1 MPFKRSHF
9 LLIICLLLSLSM
21 GCALTGEV
29 AEPPA
34 VEVDTIATAV
44 AETLAAE
51 QAESPPA
58 PATETEADSM
68 PEPDIIFQG
77 ISFAYDPSLAESV
90 NAENIPG
97 EGAEN
102 PYFGT
107 PDHLRFTFN
116 NFSLA
121 DAFQIPVIKIYSVE
135 EFRAVNET
143 AGESLD
149 KLQAVIDSQP
159 VDDEDIIVADLFGA
173 AQYFRSLIS
182 YLTFQNGSGVRFI
195 TQYGQDA
202 SPIGWPNLFY
212 AFQGFTDDGLYYVS
226 AIFPVNHPS
235 LPHPDDVVMDDPFY
249 DNFMNYLA
257 DTQMH
262 LDLQDLDTFVPSV
275 LLLDE
280 VVESIL
286 VESQ

>member
-1 MPFKRSHF
+1 MPFNRSHF
-9 LLIICLLLSLSM
+9 LLIISLLLSLSM
-21 GCALTGEV
+21 ACALTGEV

-77 ISFAYDPSLAESV
+77 ISFAFDPSLAESV

-97 EGAEN
+97 EGDEN
-102 PYFGT
+102 LYFGT
-107 PDHLRFTFN
+107 PDYLRFTFN
-116 NFSLA
+116 NYTLEDTFHT
-121 DAFQIPVIKIYSVE
+121 PVIKVYSVE

-143 AGESLD
+143 VGESLD

-159 VDDEDIIVADLFGA
+159 VDDEDIFVADLFGA
-173 AQYFRSLIS
+173 AQFFRSQIS
-182 YLTFQNGSGVRFI
+182 YLTFQNGSGVRFL
-195 TQYGQDA
+195 TQYGQAA
-202 SPIGWPNLFY
+202 SPIGWPDLFY
-212 AFQGFTDDGLYYVS
+212 TFQGFTDDGLYYVS

-249 DNFMNYLA
+249 DNFLNYSA
-257 DTQMH
+257 DNKMH

-275 LLLDE
+275 LLLDG